1 MADRFQRITPFLWFN
16 NDAED
21 AVKFYVSVFKNAR
34 IGQITHY
41 TKESANASGQTEGT
55 VMTIAFEL
63 DGQPFTAINGGPHF
77 KFTEAVSFVVNCDS
91 QAEIDYYWEKLGEGS
106 DPKSHVCGWLKD
118 KFGLSWQITP
128 AELPELM
135 RDPKTTAAVMKEVLK
150 MKKIDLATLRRAAG

>member
-21 AVKFYVSVFKNAR
+21 AVKFYVSVFKNSR

-41 TKESANASGQTEGT
+41 TKESADASGQSEGT

-77 KFTEAVSFVVNCDS
+77 KFTEAVSFVVNCES
-91 QAEIDYYWEKLGEGS
+91 QAEIDYYWDRLGEGS

-135 RDPKTTAAVMKEVLK
+135 RNPKTTAAVMKEVLK